1 MPKQKTR
8 KSVSKRFK
16 VTGSGKLKRNKAGH
30 SHMLIRR
37 DKDVKRAAKKATV
50 VAPSFEKRMKKMM
63 AKAGRH
69 RKIVKLAKGYFGAR
83 SRNFKA
89 AKDAVTKAGL
99 YAYRDRRQKKRQ
111 FRRLWIVRINAASR
125 LNGLSYSNFVHLLK
139 EKGVDLDRK
148 VLADLAVNNPT
159 VFEDLVK
166 YLKKI

>member
-37 DKDVKRAAKKATV
+37 DKDVKRLLKSYSSSSIFWKTYEKNDGESRKLRCQDQIVQFQDTEDIEDCKAC
-50 VAPSFEKRMKKMM
+50 KR
-63 AKAGRH
+63 
-69 RKIVKLAKGYFGAR
+69 LFGAR

-111 FRRLWIVRINAASR
+111 FRRL
-125 LNGLSYSNFVHLLK
+125 GL
-139 EKGVDLDRK
+139 
-148 VLADLAVNNPT
+148 
-159 VFEDLVK
+159 
-166 YLKKI
+166 